1 MGHRVFGGVLFAAV
15 IAACIGLTL
24 FVGTDAAFSMMVYN
38 FGFLGVMILICIVA
52 VAGGLVRMGQM
63 NTALDMAAGKL
74 EQIKI
79 RKKRKI
85 VFRVLEEFFPIK
97 D

>member
-38 FGFLGVMILICIVA
+38 FGFLG
-52 VAGGLVRMGQM
+52 
-63 NTALDMAAGKL
+63 
-74 EQIKI
+74 
-79 RKKRKI
+79 
-85 VFRVLEEFFPIK
+85 PP
-97 D
+97 